1 MTGAG
6 GGDETGGDVAM
17 PVSTKGVMTSPTM
30 PLIVNVS
37 ASDSTANTK
46 SFS

>member
-6 GGDETGGDVAM
+6 GRDETGGDVAV
-17 PVSTKGVMTSPTM
+17 PVSTKGVMTSPTL

-37 ASDSTANTK
+37 DSASAVNAEP
-46 SFS
+46 FS

>member
-17 PVSTKGVMTSPTM
+17 PVSTKGVMTPPTFGSNTFH
-30 PLIVNVS
+30 NV
-37 ASDSTANTK
+37 
-46 SFS
+46 FV